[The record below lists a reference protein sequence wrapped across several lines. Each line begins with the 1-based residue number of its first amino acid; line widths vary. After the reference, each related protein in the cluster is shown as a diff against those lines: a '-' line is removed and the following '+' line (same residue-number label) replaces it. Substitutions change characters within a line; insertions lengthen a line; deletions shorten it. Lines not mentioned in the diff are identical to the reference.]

1 MMFEVNIYAVMLAA
15 TSSFMLGGLW
25 YSPLLFG
32 RLWMIENKI
41 VEGKG
46 NPLKIFGISFVLSV
60 IAAWAFAVWVG
71 PSPEISY
78 AIH

>member
-1 MMFEVNIYAVMLAA
+1 MLAA

-41 VEGKG
+41 VEREG
-46 NPLKIFGISFVLSV
+46 NPL
-60 IAAWAFAVWVG
+60 
-71 PSPEISY
+71 
-78 AIH
+78 